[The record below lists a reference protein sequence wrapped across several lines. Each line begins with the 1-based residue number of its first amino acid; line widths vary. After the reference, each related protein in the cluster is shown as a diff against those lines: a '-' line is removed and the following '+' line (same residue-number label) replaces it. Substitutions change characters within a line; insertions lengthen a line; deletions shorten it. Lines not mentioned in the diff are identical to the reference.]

1 MLPPSQPSRLD
12 GDGGADVDHIVELTD
27 VIIIQGKTGTKMLPF
42 SKKSRIAV
50 ANLTDAE
57 IEDVIAYLRAKA
69 W

>member
-1 MLPPSQPSRLD
+1 
-12 GDGGADVDHIVELTD
+12 
-27 VIIIQGKTGTKMLPF
+27 MLPF